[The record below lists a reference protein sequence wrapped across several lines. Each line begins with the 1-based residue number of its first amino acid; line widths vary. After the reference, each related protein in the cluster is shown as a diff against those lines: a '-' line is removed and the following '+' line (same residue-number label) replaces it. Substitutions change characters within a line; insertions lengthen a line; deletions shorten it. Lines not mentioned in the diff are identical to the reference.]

1 MVHTAGFAVL
11 DLPWPF
17 DRDYMQLAL
26 WAGLIV
32 GACAPLI
39 GVFLVQKRMS
49 LMGDGIGHMAFAG
62 VAAGLLL
69 EIWPIW
75 SALAVAV
82 AGALA
87 IEWLRTRGRATG
99 DLALA
104 LFFYGGIALG
114 VVLVSRTGGG
124 SVNVLPYLFGS
135 ILTVSPG
142 DVRVVAV
149 LGVVIVLAMAFFGRA
164 LFAIVI
170 DEQSARVAGIP
181 VDAANA
187 LLSVLTAVTVVAAMR
202 VVGVLLIAALMVLP
216 VASSRLLAR
225 SFRTTVVLSVV
236 VGLVSVVVGLAAA
249 RQWDL
254 APGGSI
260 VLTAAVIFG
269 VVALVAGRRHVPVTP
284 EIALDAPSTPPAGR
298 VEHHH
303 AHDQHAHDQQ
313 TGRTDG

>member
-1 MVHTAGFAVL
+1 MTVLAVL

-17 DRDYMQLAL
+17 ERDYMQLAL

-75 SALAVAV
+75 SALLVAV

-87 IEWLRTRGRATG
+87 IEWLRSRGRATG

-124 SVNVLPYLFGS
+124 TVNVIPYLFGS

-149 LGVVIVLAMAFFGRA
+149 LGIVIVLAMALFGRA
-164 LFAIVI
+164 LFAIVL
-170 DEQSARVAGIP
+170 DEESARVAGIP
-181 VDAANA
+181 VDATNA

-202 VVGVLLIAALMVLP
+202 VVGVLLIAALRVLP
-216 VASSRLLAR
+216 GASSRLLAR
-225 SFRTTVVLSVV
+225 SFRATVALAVAIGLVAVVL
-236 VGLVSVVVGLAAA
+236 GLAAA

-260 VLTAAVIFG
+260 VLTAALIFG
-269 VVALVAGRRHVPVTP
+269 VVSLLAGRRRVSITP
-284 EIALDAPSTPPAGR
+284 EIALDASLDQTDPT
-298 VEHHH
+298 
-303 AHDQHAHDQQ
+303 AH
-313 TGRTDG
+313 

>member
-1 MVHTAGFAVL
+1 MTVLAVL

-17 DRDYMQLAL
+17 ERDYMQLAL

-75 SALAVAV
+75 SALLVAV

-87 IEWLRTRGRATG
+87 IEWLRSRGRATG

-124 SVNVLPYLFGS
+124 TVNVIPYLFGS

-149 LGVVIVLAMAFFGRA
+149 LGIVIVLAMALFGRA
-164 LFAIVI
+164 LFAIVL
-170 DEQSARVAGIP
+170 DEESARVAGIP
-181 VDAANA
+181 VDATNA

-225 SFRTTVVLSVV
+225 SFRATVALAVAIGLGSVVL
-236 VGLVSVVVGLAAA
+236 GLAAA

-260 VLTAAVIFG
+260 VLTAALIFG
-269 VVALVAGRRHVPVTP
+269 VVSLLAGRRRVSITP
-284 EIALDAPSTPPAGR
+284 EVALDASLDQTDPT
-298 VEHHH
+298 
-303 AHDQHAHDQQ
+303 AH
-313 TGRTDG
+313 

>member
-1 MVHTAGFAVL
+1 MTLLSVL

-17 DRDYMQLAL
+17 ERDYMQLAL
-26 WAGLIV
+26 WAGLII

-75 SALAVAV
+75 SALVVAV

-124 SVNVLPYLFGS
+124 SVNVIPYLFGS

-149 LGVVIVLAMAFFGRA
+149 LGVVIVLAMVLFGRA
-164 LFAIVI
+164 LFAIVL
-170 DEQSARVAGIP
+170 DEESARVAGIP
-181 VDAANA
+181 VDATNA

-216 VASSRLLAR
+216 VAGSRRLAR
-225 SFRTTVVLSVV
+225 AFRATVALAVA
-236 VGLVSVVVGLAAA
+236 VGLVSVVLGLAAA

-260 VLTAAVIFG
+260 VLAAALIFG
-269 VVALVAGRRHVPVTP
+269 VVSLLAGRRRVPITP
-284 EIALDAPSTPPAGR
+284 EGALDASPEESGR
-298 VEHHH
+298 
-303 AHDQHAHDQQ
+303 QQ